1 MIGWGTLAI
10 IFWALGLFP
19 TANRYP
25 LTAHTL
31 SLCFLIKTYLT
42 RD

>member
-1 MIGWGTLAI
+1 MISRGTIAP

-31 SLCFLIKTYLT
+31 SLCCLIKTYLT